1 MSKPYKGFIQTIPLK
16 GPRKV
21 CRLHFFL
28 VLPLKGFLLCF
39 LVLATRKRVNNPYI
53 LFYLP
58 IYLGDITAK
67 EYISYERPYTE
78 EEKNQAAETINENLK
93 KNLLEKGVQILENHV
108 KILDNES
115 LCQIAIDIVA
125 EEPVGERTS
134 VEIPINQEQEETK
147 ESNERN

>member
-1 MSKPYKGFIQTIPLK
+1 MLIRPKQEGTTW
-16 GPRKV
+16 KV
-21 CRLHFFL
+21 TMEEDQLHLFQ
-28 VLPLKGFLLCF
+28 
-39 LVLATRKRVNNPYI
+39 N
-53 LFYLP
+53 FYLP
-58 IYLGDITAK
+58 VYLGDITAK

-125 EEPVGERTS
+125 EEPVVERTS

>member
-1 MSKPYKGFIQTIPLK
+1 MLIRPKQEGTTW
-16 GPRKV
+16 KV
-21 CRLHFFL
+21 TMEEDQLHLFQ
-28 VLPLKGFLLCF
+28 
-39 LVLATRKRVNNPYI
+39 N
-53 LFYLP
+53 FYLP
-58 IYLGDITAK
+58 VYLGDITAK

>member
-1 MSKPYKGFIQTIPLK
+1 MLIRPKQEGTTW
-16 GPRKV
+16 KV
-21 CRLHFFL
+21 TMEEDQLHLFQ
-28 VLPLKGFLLCF
+28 
-39 LVLATRKRVNNPYI
+39 N
-53 LFYLP
+53 FYLP
-58 IYLGDITAK
+58 VYLGDITAK

-115 LCQIAIDIVA
+115 LCQIAIDLVA
-125 EEPVGERTS
+125 EEAVGQSRG
-134 VEIPINQEQEETK
+134 VEIPITQEQEETE

>member
-1 MSKPYKGFIQTIPLK
+1 MLIRPKQEGTTW
-16 GPRKV
+16 KV
-21 CRLHFFL
+21 TMEEDQLHLFQ
-28 VLPLKGFLLCF
+28 
-39 LVLATRKRVNNPYI
+39 N
-53 LFYLP
+53 FYLP

>member
-1 MSKPYKGFIQTIPLK
+1 MRVFQYSLMLIRPKQEGTTW
-16 GPRKV
+16 KV
-21 CRLHFFL
+21 TMEEDQLHLFQ
-28 VLPLKGFLLCF
+28 
-39 LVLATRKRVNNPYI
+39 N
-53 LFYLP
+53 FYLP
-58 IYLGDITAK
+58 VYLGDITAK

-125 EEPVGERTS
+125 EEPVVERTS